1 MRAMAVLRV
10 LVVDDDAWTFQIVK
24 SVLSRRGHVV
34 HQATSVE
41 AAQSS
46 LRLLLPDV
54 VLCDPAPLPA
64 ASLAAFLR
72 RVRDSDGLNEPA
84 APRTG
89 AVVLLSALPPDEE
102 RLRLLPAEGYL
113 QKPFR
118 FAELDA
124 VLDQAVQRRRG
135 FVRERAAS
143 GAATLSGVH
152 GSLDQLSLASLLT
165 MIEMERKSG
174 ILLLRRGS
182 QSARLYCRDG
192 RVIAARL
199 FAATTLSGIDVVYKL
214 LTWTEGHFDFTSMP
228 VSVPSELAPRQVE
241 GALHGASP
249 PGPVVGT
256 SGAPIDSEFDIPITH
271 LLLESARRRDESQ
284 TEPADSHP
292 GA

>member
-1 MRAMAVLRV
+1 MSRMAVLRV
-10 LVVDDDAWTFQIVK
+10 LLVDDDAWTFQIAK

-41 AAQSS
+41 SALSS
-46 LRLLLPDV
+46 LHLLLPDV
-54 VLCDPAPLPA
+54 VLCEPATLPA
-64 ASLAAFLR
+64 VPLAALLR
-72 RVRDSDGLNEPA
+72 QVRAQDPGPDPSGRRPA
-84 APRTG
+84 
-89 AVVLLSALPPDEE
+89 AVVLLSTLPPDDEH
-102 RLRLLPAEGYL
+102 LRLLPAEAYL

-124 VLDQAVQRRRG
+124 VIEQAIQRRRG
-135 FVRERAAS
+135 FSRERGS

-182 QSARLYCRDG
+182 QRARLYCRDG
-192 RVIAARL
+192 RVVAARL

-214 LTWTEGHFDFTSMP
+214 LTWTDGHFDFTSMP
-228 VSVPSELAPRQVE
+228 VSVPSELQPRQVA
-241 GALHGASP
+241 GALHAAVPADPSP
-249 PGPVVGT
+249 AATEP
-256 SGAPIDSEFDIPITH
+256 ALDSEFDIPITH

-284 TEPADSHP
+284 TEPAHSRLD
-292 GA
+292 A